1 VQCDGGR
8 AAPGSKER
16 KMRTSKSKRTAKARR
31 RVLIL
36 DDHPITRYGLTQL
49 INHEPDLLVC
59 GEAASAPEA
68 LAAIKPA
75 QPDVV
80 LADISMPGRSGL
92 EFIKDMQAQ
101 YPEVPVLVMSMHDES
116 IYAERVLRAGGR
128 GYIMKN
134 EGGERLLEAMRRVL
148 GGQICVSQNVSAAVL
163 EVLTRRGTSAG
174 EATPRVLSDREFEV
188 FQLIGQELSTQQIG
202 RRLNLSVKTVGT
214 HRQHIK
220 EKLKARTAPELIKQ
234 AVRWAA
240 AEQLV

>member
-1 VQCDGGR
+1 
-8 AAPGSKER
+8 
-16 KMRTSKSKRTAKARR
+16 
-31 RVLIL
+31 L

-59 GEAASAPEA
+59 GEAASAQEA

-116 IYAERVLRAGGR
+116 IYAERVLRTGGR

-148 GGQICVSQNVSAAVL
+148 SGQICVSPNVSAALL
-163 EVLTRRGTSAG
+163 EGFTRRGNSVG

-188 FQLIGQELSTQQIG
+188 FQLIGQGLSTQQIA

-220 EKLKARTAPELIKQ
+220 EKLKARTGPELIKQ
-234 AVRWAA
+234 AVRWAV